1 MRYLW
6 VVGLLAGPAVA
17 LAAPAAEHKGSQ
29 ASPDWQKQVIKA
41 TGQGAPD
48 IRRTGQ
54 SPAAARIQAEKAAEL
69 DALRNVLAKVKGLS
83 VSGGQTVADKVS
95 SDSALEGRLEGVVR
109 GFKITDKRYFSD
121 GGVEVDVE
129 VALGDVL
136 SELFGTDVGSK
147 VAQAKPVS
155 ASSNSGLIVDAKGL
169 KVQPALAP
177 HLLDESGKP
186 VYGVENI
193 ASDSVKQHGV
203 AGYLKGLD
211 DAKKNALVGEKP
223 LVVKAIKVSGTD
235 LTLSN
240 ADAAK
245 VRDASFLSEGRVI
258 IVAD

>member
-6 VVGLLAGPAVA
+6 VIAVLAAAAPA
-17 LAAPAAEHKGSQ
+17 LAAPEKKGSQ
-29 ASPDWQKQVIKA
+29 AGPDWQKQVIKA

-69 DALRNVLAKVKGLS
+69 DALRNVLAKVKGLA

-95 SDSALEGRLEGVVR
+95 SDATLEGRLEGVVR
-109 GFKITDKRYFSD
+109 GYKITDKRYFSD

-129 VALGDVL
+129 VSLGDVL
-136 SELFGTDVGSK
+136 TELLGAELGSK
-147 VAQAKPVS
+147 VSQVKP
-155 ASSNSGLIVDAKGL
+155 AAAGSSSGLIVDAKGL

-177 HLLDESGKP
+177 RLLDESGKAI
-186 VYGVENI
+186 YGAENV
-193 ASDSVKQHGV
+193 ASDAVKQHGV
-203 AGYLKGLD
+203 AGYLRGLD
-211 DAKKNALVGEKP
+211 EARKNTLVGEKP
-223 LVVKAIKVSGTD
+223 LVVKALKASGTD

-245 VRDASFLSEGRVI
+245 VREAGFLAEGRVI